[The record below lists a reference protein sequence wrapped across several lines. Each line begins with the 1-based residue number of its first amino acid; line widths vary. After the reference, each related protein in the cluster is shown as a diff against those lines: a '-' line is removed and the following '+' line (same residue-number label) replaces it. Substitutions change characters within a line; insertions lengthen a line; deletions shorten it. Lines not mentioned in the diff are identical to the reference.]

1 MSDFA
6 SAPFVVEIAV
16 DDCWNRIG
24 VRGDNSCA
32 KLKEYFRCLNCPT
45 FASAASALLDRP
57 VFGDEAGA
65 GLFVPKG
72 EGEAQVRGRGD
83 ATASML
89 AFRVGAEWLAFPT
102 AAVVEVIEARAVHS
116 LPGQANPAVLGL
128 TNIRGALKICVS
140 LGRML
145 GMADADTDTDIASA
159 KTAQRLLVVEHEQ
172 QVLVFPVNEVAG
184 VYGYAADAVQPPPST
199 MAHAGMTY
207 TQSLISWRDR
217 QLGLLDCGLLF
228 YALNRSLT

>member
-1 MSDFA
+1 MPDFV
-6 SAPFVVEIAV
+6 SSPVVVEIAV

-24 VRGDNSCA
+24 VRGDSSCA

-57 VFGDEAGA
+57 VFGDDASDA
-65 GLFVPKG
+65 LFSSIG

-145 GMADADTDTDIASA
+145 GMASADAASA

-172 QVLVFPVNEVAG
+172 QVLVFPVDEVAG

-207 TQSLISWRDR
+207 TQSLISWRER
-217 QLGLLDCGLLF
+217 QLGLIDCGLLF

>member
-72 EGEAQVRGRGD
+72 EGEAQLRGRGD

-145 GMADADTDTDIASA
+145 GMADADTDTAAA

-184 VYGYAADAVQPPPST
+184 VYGYAADAVQLPPST

>member
-6 SAPFVVEIAV
+6 SSPVVVEIAV

-24 VRGDNSCA
+24 VRGDNSCV

-57 VFGDEAGA
+57 VFGDDASA
-65 GLFVPKG
+65 GLFSPAD
-72 EGEAQVRGRGD
+72 EGEAHARGRGD

-89 AFRVGAEWLAFPT
+89 AFRVGAEWLSFPT

-140 LGRML
+140 LARML
-145 GMADADTDTDIASA
+145 GMADVASV

-172 QVLVFPVNEVAG
+172 QVLVFPVDEVAG

-217 QLGLLDCGLLF
+217 QLGLLDCSLLF

>member
-6 SAPFVVEIAV
+6 SSPLTVNAVEIAV
-16 DDCWNRIG
+16 DACWNRIG
-24 VRGDNSCA
+24 VRGDNSCV

-57 VFGDEAGA
+57 ASDMTSGTMPFSFAEENV
-65 GLFVPKG
+65 
-72 EGEAQVRGRGD
+72 AQARGRGD
-83 ATASML
+83 ASASML
-89 AFRVGAEWLAFPT
+89 VFRVGAEWLAFPT

-140 LGRML
+140 LARML
-145 GMADADTDTDIASA
+145 GMADALAG
-159 KTAQRLLVVEHEQ
+159 KTVQRLLVVEHEQ
-172 QVLVFPVNEVAG
+172 QVLVFPVDEVAG
-184 VYGYAADAVQPPPST
+184 VYGYAADAVQEPPST

-207 TQSLISWRDR
+207 TQALVAWRDR

>member
-6 SAPFVVEIAV
+6 SSPFAVEIAV

-24 VRGDNSCA
+24 VRGDNSCP
-32 KLKEYFRCLNCPT
+32 KLKDYFRCLNCPT

-57 VFGDEAGA
+57 VFPDTGA
-65 GLFVPKG
+65 VPFSAASDSH
-72 EGEAQVRGRGD
+72 AQVRGRGD
-83 ATASML
+83 AIASML

-116 LPGQANPAVLGL
+116 LPHQANPAVLGL

-140 LGRML
+140 LNRML
-145 GMADADTDTDIASA
+145 GIADVSA
-159 KTAQRLLVVEHEQ
+159 AKATSRLLVVEHEH
-172 QVLVFPVNEVAG
+172 QVLVFPVDEVAG
-184 VYGYAADAVQPPPST
+184 VYGYAVDAVQPPPST

-207 TQSLISWRDR
+207 TQSLVAWRNE

>member
-6 SAPFVVEIAV
+6 SAPFAVEIAV

-57 VFGDEAGA
+57 VFGDDAGA
-65 GLFVPKG
+65 GLFSPAV
-72 EGEAQVRGRGD
+72 EGEAQARGRGD

-145 GMADADTDTDIASA
+145 GMADADTASV

-172 QVLVFPVNEVAG
+172 QVLVFPVDEVAG
-184 VYGYAADAVQPPPST
+184 VYGYAAEAVQPPPST

-217 QLGLLDCGLLF
+217 QLGLIDCGLLF

>member
-6 SAPFVVEIAV
+6 SSPLAVETVEIAV

-24 VRGDNSCA
+24 VRGDNSCP

-57 VFGDEAGA
+57 VFGDDAGA
-65 GLFVPKG
+65 SQFSPTIKD
-72 EGEAQVRGRGD
+72 EAQARGRGD

-116 LPGQANPAVLGL
+116 LPGQANPTVLGL

-145 GMADADTDTDIASA
+145 GMADASA
-159 KTAQRLLVVEHEQ
+159 AKAAQRLLVVEHEQ
-172 QVLVFPVNEVAG
+172 QVLVFPVDEVAG
-184 VYGYAADAVQPPPST
+184 VYGYATDAVQAPPST

-207 TQSLISWRDR
+207 TQSLVSWRDR

>member
-1 MSDFA
+1 MSDLA
-6 SAPFVVEIAV
+6 SAPVVVEIAV

-24 VRGDNSCA
+24 VRGDNSCV

-57 VFGDEAGA
+57 VFGDDAGA
-65 GLFVPKG
+65 GLFSPAG
-72 EGEAQVRGRGD
+72 GAGAQARGRGD

-102 AAVVEVIEARAVHS
+102 AAVVEVIEVRAVHS
-116 LPGQANPAVLGL
+116 LPGQANPVVLGL

-140 LGRML
+140 LARML
-145 GMADADTDTDIASA
+145 GMTDVASA

-172 QVLVFPVNEVAG
+172 QVLVFPVDEVAG
-184 VYGYAADAVQPPPST
+184 VYGYAADVVQPPPST